1 MEERIIAADPV
12 ADPQGYR
19 RELLALLGD
28 DDPAQ
33 VLAATLAELRE
44 RAGGLPDAVLSR
56 RPEPGE
62 WSVAE
67 LLGHLWDAEL
77 AYAFRARAILAQDQ
91 PQLPAYD
98 QDAWATLAR
107 PPFAELLASFAALR
121 TANLALI
128 RDTPADC
135 WERAGIHAERGPTS
149 FRVATDEIAGHARA
163 HQLQLEQTIAA
174 VGR

>member
-1 MEERIIAADPV
+1 MPE
-12 ADPQGYR
+12 
-19 RELLALLGD
+19 
-28 DDPAQ
+28 
-33 VLAATLAELRE
+33 AT
-44 RAGGLPDAVLSR
+44 GGLPAALVTR

-77 AYAFRARAILAQDQ
+77 AYAFRARAILTQDG

-107 PPFAELLASFAALR
+107 PPFAELLAGFAALR
-121 TANLALI
+121 SANLALI
-128 RDTPADC
+128 RDTPVAL
-135 WERAGIHAERGPTS
+135 WERAGLHEERGPTS

-163 HQLQLEQTIAA
+163 HQLQLERTIAA
-174 VGR
+174 VRG